1 VANAPRVRTIYV
13 LRDDKPVPVRVTL
26 GPTDRRFTAV
36 LAGEL
41 REGDLVITAS
51 ANDKGG
57 GPGGGGRPG
66 GGPPGGP
73 RMF

>member
-1 VANAPRVRTIYV
+1 VRTIYV
-13 LRDDKPVPVRVTL
+13 LRDEKLVPVRVTL

-36 LAGEL
+36 LGGEL
-41 REGDLVITAS
+41 RDGDLVVTAS

-57 GPGGGGRPG
+57 AGQGGGRPG
-66 GGPPGGP
+66 GGGPPGP